1 MDVSVVNSIN
11 LERIQ
16 NEDDVRTSKR
26 ILSNSDIELNFSQLV
41 ANRNTEEIRLNH
53 NNENNN
59 IANEDNNNNAEDNQ
73 NNNNNDQNGNN
84 GQGNNDN
91 NNHDNS
97 LIMNILMNML
107 DDNDIEDNID
117 NDNNNNNNEV
127 KIQNRKL
134 IKDLK
139 SNNYIFI
146 KDYSEQVVDEN
157 NISYVSWLKN
167 LYIKMNFSYNI
178 EKVKNPMISK
188 HKIETPEFSKLKEKI
203 EKKLFFCLNPQCNGI
218 IYMNKAQKNK
228 FHEIK
233 DLIFSEEINDIYDY
247 LKERCPLCLKYK
259 CKYCH
264 RTSTLLNANCCFRQ
278 LIRACSDN
286 DYRFCD
292 FHPLFLLVLFN
303 PITRVF
309 YMASMINFIL
319 FRGLTLENKLLQS
332 KEKINNLIDS
342 HITSY
347 FIFGTYQAKFKRVPM
362 FVISLLNILGS
373 ICWAIP
379 FYIFIEIIL
388 NILMIIGCFTRKN
401 LFRMITCCFYLVAF
415 VPGLRKDISGHL
427 KII

>member
-26 ILSNSDIELNFSQLV
+26 ILSNSDIELNFSQLA

-59 IANEDNNNNAEDNQ
+59 IANEDNNDNAEDNQ

-97 LIMNILMNML
+97 LIMNILMNMV

-117 NDNNNNNNEV
+117 NDNNNNNEA

-134 IKDLK
+134 IKELK

-146 KDYSEQVVDEN
+146 KDYSDQIVDEN
-157 NISYVSWLKN
+157 NISYASWLKN

-178 EKVKNPMISK
+178 EKAKNPMISK
-188 HKIETPEFSKLKEKI
+188 HKIETPEFPKLKEKI
-203 EKKLFFCLNPQCNGI
+203 EKKLFFCLNPQCNCI

-233 DLIFSEEINDIYDY
+233 DLIFSEEINDIDNY

-264 RTSTLLNANCCFRQ
+264 RAYYRGTLQR
-278 LIRACSDN
+278 IWYRAGQ
-286 DYRFCD
+286 
-292 FHPLFLLVLFN
+292 H
-303 PITRVF
+303 T
-309 YMASMINFIL
+309 
-319 FRGLTLENKLLQS
+319 G
-332 KEKINNLIDS
+332 
-342 HITSY
+342 
-347 FIFGTYQAKFKRVPM
+347 
-362 FVISLLNILGS
+362 
-373 ICWAIP
+373 
-379 FYIFIEIIL
+379 
-388 NILMIIGCFTRKN
+388 
-401 LFRMITCCFYLVAF
+401 
-415 VPGLRKDISGHL
+415 
-427 KII
+427 